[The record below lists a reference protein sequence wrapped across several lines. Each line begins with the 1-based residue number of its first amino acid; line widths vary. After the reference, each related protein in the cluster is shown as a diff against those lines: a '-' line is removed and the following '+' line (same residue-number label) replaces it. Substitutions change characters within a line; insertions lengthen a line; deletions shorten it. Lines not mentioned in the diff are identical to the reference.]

1 MKLINYGLLVVVVA
15 ALISCSSN
23 EEKKAL
29 EPLPLLDIEQKVTL
43 KKVWSSSVGKGLAKK
58 LYTISIPAVEN
69 ERIFS
74 ADQEGNVFAF
84 NVENGKTLWKTKLD
98 LELSGMTSVTDGEVY
113 VGTYNGLVIALS
125 AEDGSERWR
134 AEVSSEV
141 LAPPQS
147 NGNQVVVSSI
157 NGALTAFRAKTGEQL
172 WTYGHVVPALTNRGL
187 AAPVVTSTQVIAA
200 FDNGQMLAFDVT
212 DGSSLWET
220 RVAQPTGRHDLERIV
235 DIDGTPLQ
243 QGGFLY
249 VASYQGVIA
258 AVARAQGRIAWKQD
272 ISSYQPLVYSNR
284 KIFATAA
291 DGKVIAYNANTG
303 AEEWENSLM
312 LRRSVGAPAVI
323 GDYIA
328 VIDGEGYL
336 HLLDQN
342 DGTFAGRLRAKG
354 KRFRSPM
361 LSHEDKL
368 YVLSGDGK
376 LTAYRLAN

>member
-1 MKLINYGLLVVVVA
+1 MKLIKYGLIFLAVGVLA
-15 ALISCSSN
+15 SCSSN

-29 EPLPLLDIEQKVTL
+29 EPLPLVDIEQKVSL
-43 KKVWSSSVGKGLAKK
+43 KKQWSSGVGKGLAKK
-58 LYTISIPAVEN
+58 LYTTSTLAVEGQS
-69 ERIFS
+69 IFS
-74 ADQEGNVFAF
+74 ADQVGNVFAF
-84 NVENGKTLWKTKLD
+84 DLNTGKTLWKTELD
-98 LELSGMTSVTDGEVY
+98 IPLSGTTSVTEGQVY
-113 VGTYNGLVIALS
+113 VGTYDGLVIALS
-125 AEDGSERWR
+125 AADGSEIWR
-134 AEVSSEV
+134 AEVSGEV

-157 NGALTAFRAKTGEQL
+157 NGALTAFKAENGEHL

-187 AAPVVTSTQVIAA
+187 AAPVVTSTQVMAA
-200 FDNGQMLAFDVT
+200 FDNGQMLAFDVI

-235 DIDGTPLQ
+235 DIDGTPLLE
-243 QGGFLY
+243 GGFLY

-284 KIFATAA
+284 KIFATTAE
-291 DGKVIAYNANTG
+291 GKVLAYNSNTG
-303 AEEWENSLM
+303 AVEWENSLM
-312 LRRSVGAPAVI
+312 LRRTVGAPAVI
-323 GDYIA
+323 GDYVA

-342 DGTFAGRLRAKG
+342 DGTFVGRIHAKG
-354 KRFRSPM
+354 ERFRSPM

-368 YVLSGDGK
+368 YVLSGNGK